1 MRLLQPVS
9 LCILLIILYLLNLLK
24 LVTILFVFYF
34 MGYFCTCDMIATT
47 LYYYNRYMHSFLY
60 RNVFNYFC
68 FTGESIGSLL
78 GGYLFDTYGG
88 VWSFRFFSYMS
99 VLMCFLSIV
108 NNYFGLTRESAIT
121 SKDNAG
127 STNVDL
133 KITNNITDKK
143 I

>member
-1 MRLLQPVS
+1 MRLLEHVS
-9 LCILLIILYLLNLLK
+9 LYFLL
-24 LVTILFVFYF
+24 TILFVFYF
-34 MGYFCTCDMIATT
+34 MRYFCTCDMIATT
-47 LYYYNRYMHSFLY
+47 LYYYNMHSFLY
-60 RNVFNYFC
+60 RNIFNYFC

-108 NNYFGLTRESAIT
+108 TNYFGLTMESPIS
-121 SKDNAG
+121 SKNKAG

-133 KITNNITDKK
+133 KIINNITDK
-143 I
+143 